1 MKFSTQ
7 LIIDAACALIL
18 VALLVVPM
26 LVTHPYQPQAK
37 TNSHPAQH
45 VAQAR

>member
-18 VALLVVPM
+18 VAVLVVPM
-26 LVTHPYQPQAK
+26 LVTQPYQPHAN
-37 TNSHPAQH
+37 NSHPAQH
-45 VAQAR
+45 MAQAR

>member
-18 VALLVVPM
+18 VAVLVVPM
-26 LVTHPYQPQAK
+26 LVTNPYQPHAG

-45 VAQAR
+45 TAQAR